1 MKRADKKTFPRE
13 PFVTSRG
20 VHSREHAGKI
30 EGERRERSKPQ
41 ERLNGT
47 EGTEV
52 GRAGEGRV

>member
-1 MKRADKKTFPRE
+1 MTAEGYGTEHRE
-13 PFVTSRG
+13 C
-20 VHSREHAGKI
+20 AWKI

-52 GRAGEGRV
+52 GRSGEGRV